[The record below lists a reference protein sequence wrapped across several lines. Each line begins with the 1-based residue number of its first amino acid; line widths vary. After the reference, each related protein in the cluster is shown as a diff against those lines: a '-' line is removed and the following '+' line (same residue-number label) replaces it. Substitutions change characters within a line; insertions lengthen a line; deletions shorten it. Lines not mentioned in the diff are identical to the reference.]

1 MKTTY
6 ELLTKVQMTLC
17 WNKSLFYFPWNCSAF
32 NKEDWDLFCLVDQ
45 NTVWPKGGTFY
56 PRSKTDWTLPHSWL
70 SYHKISVADVS
81 FFDSNF
87 WTNCPIWMKYPSL
100 KSYYVFFS
108 NIMRLNI
115 FSCDMCILK
124 SVVFHRFHE
133 KYVMWHHSIPFDV
146 T

>member
-1 MKTTY
+1 MVIREVNNMLMKTTY

-17 WNKSLFYFPWNCSAF
+17 WNMSLFYFPWNFSAF
-32 NKEDWDLFCLVDQ
+32 NKEDWSLFCLVDR

-100 KSYYVFFS
+100 KSYYVFFL
-108 NIMRLNI
+108 NIMRFNI
-115 FSCDMCILK
+115 FHVMY
-124 SVVFHRFHE
+124 VF
-133 KYVMWHHSIPFDV
+133 
-146 T
+146 